1 MFLSGVQVRICL
13 DSRLKHAE
21 MTDVGSP
28 IDLTQQAA
36 ENEPVEQRALED
48 PLKTFYRG
56 NERGLLS
63 IFQN

>member
-1 MFLSGVQVRICL
+1 
-13 DSRLKHAE
+13 
-21 MTDVGSP
+21 MTDIGLP